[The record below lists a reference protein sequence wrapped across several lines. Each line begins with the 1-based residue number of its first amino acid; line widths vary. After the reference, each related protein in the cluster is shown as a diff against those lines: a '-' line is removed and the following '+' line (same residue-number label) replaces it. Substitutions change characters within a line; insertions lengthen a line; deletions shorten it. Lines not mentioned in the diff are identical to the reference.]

1 MTTDSGP
8 KSNFWQT
15 GLSDLERQLG
25 AGRDGLSSAEAAAR
39 QLRYGPNTLEERR
52 RVSLPLRFLSRFR
65 NPLVL
70 ILLAAAAISA
80 LTGDLSSFI
89 IIAAIV
95 LTSAMLDTVQEYRAE
110 AAAERLK
117 TSVALKE
124 QVLRDGR
131 EITVL
136 GRDLVPGD
144 VVLLAAGDPVPAD
157 GRVVEAKD
165 FFVNEALL
173 TGESYPSEKH
183 ANDEGV
189 GRAEVAKATNAA
201 FMGSSVMNGSAR
213 LMICGT
219 GHSTQLGEISSSL
232 RTASPPSALDLGT
245 HKFGMLIVR
254 FTEVLVL
261 FVLLINLLFHRPW
274 LDSFLFAVALAV
286 GLTPELLPMIISV
299 TLARGAIRM
308 AKAQV
313 IVKRLGAIHDLGS
326 MDVLCTD
333 KTGTLTEA
341 KISLA
346 RQVALSGAASERV
359 LDLAWLATQVLVI
372 FVLRTRRNP
381 FRSRPHAVL
390 AATSIAVVLVALLLP
405 FTPLGGW
412 FGFVPPSVG
421 FLLAIAGLTVS
432 YLLLAQIA
440 KQAFYRV
447 WPPSVGPPA
456 PLLRAHLLPIGRS

>member
-1 MTTDSGP
+1 MPDTAL
-8 KSNFWQT
+8 KIKFWQV
-15 GLSDLERQLG
+15 GLADLERQLE

-39 QLRYGPNTLEERR
+39 QLQYGANALEERR

-80 LTGDLSSFI
+80 LTSDLSSFI

-124 QVLRDGR
+124 QVVRDGR
-131 EITVL
+131 EITVP

-144 VVLLAAGDPVPAD
+144 VVLLAAGDLVPAD
-157 GRVVEAKD
+157 GRLIEAKD

-183 ANDEGV
+183 ASDEGV
-189 GRAEVAKATNAA
+189 ESAEVANATNAA

-213 LMICGT
+213 LLVCGI

-232 RTASPPSALDLGT
+232 RTTAPPSALDLGT

-261 FVLLINLLFHRPW
+261 FVLLINLLFQRPW

-299 TLARGAIRM
+299 TLPAGIVM
-308 AKAQV
+308 SKAQV
-313 IVKRLGAIHDLGS
+313 IASGS
-326 MDVLCTD
+326 AQLMTSAAWMSMHRQDRNANRSQDIPRPAGRALRRR
-333 KTGTLTEA
+333 ER
-341 KISLA
+341 A
-346 RQVALSGAASERV
+346 RA
-359 LDLAWLATQVLVI
+359 
-372 FVLRTRRNP
+372 
-381 FRSRPHAVL
+381 RSR
-390 AATSIAVVLVALLLP
+390 
-405 FTPLGGW
+405 
-412 FGFVPPSVG
+412 
-421 FLLAIAGLTVS
+421 
-432 YLLLAQIA
+432 LAQQPLPGGLEEPARPAISKPA
-440 KQAFYRV
+440 H
-447 WPPSVGPPA
+447 GPA
-456 PLLRAHLLPIGRS
+456 PITENRRGAFRLSAAPRFGARGAVGSSSHDHRGRAEDMIKCASQ